1 MIIDSNIEKKYLRK
15 INKIKKF
22 YIKTTPKRKEE
33 WCEDNECLHN
43 DLDELLI
50 EMLVE
55 LGYTEL
61 VNKYKEL
68 QRWFWYA

>member
-1 MIIDSNIEKKYLRK
+1 MIEKRYLRK
-15 INKIKKF
+15 FKKLREKF
-22 YIKTTPKRKEE
+22 IYTTPKRKEE
-33 WCEDNECLHN
+33 WCEDNDRLHIEI
-43 DLDELLI
+43 DELLI

-68 QRWFWYA
+68 EYYFWYS

>member
-1 MIIDSNIEKKYLRK
+1 MNIENKYLRK
-15 INKIKKF
+15 LNKIKKF

-33 WCEDNECLHN
+33 WCVDNERLHVEI
-43 DLDELLI
+43 DELLI

-68 QRWFWYA
+68 ECYFWYS